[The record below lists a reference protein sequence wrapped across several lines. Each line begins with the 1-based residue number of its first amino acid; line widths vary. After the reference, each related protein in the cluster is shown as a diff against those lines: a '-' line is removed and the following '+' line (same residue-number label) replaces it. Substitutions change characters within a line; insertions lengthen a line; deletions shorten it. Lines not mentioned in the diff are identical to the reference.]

1 MIQYLKRD
9 KWSPYLVGAL
19 IGCLL
24 TGLVVSK
31 HTIGASTAIAR
42 VAALIENGV
51 SSTHVKQTPYFSKL
65 LEDGLIFNWS
75 ILFLLGLFLG
85 AWTSSKLVQNKS
97 DYKEGTLVSAFGVSK
112 IVRKITAFIGGFL
125 LLFGARMANGCTS
138 GHAIS
143 GGAQL
148 SITSF
153 VFMLTLFAVGI
164 PVSHLLYKRRSL

>member
-1 MIQYLKRD
+1 MINYLRKD

-24 TGLVVSK
+24 TGLVACN

-51 SSTHVKQTPYFSKL
+51 SSTHVKSTPYFFKL
-65 LEDGLIFNWS
+65 LQDGLFFNWS
-75 ILFLLGLFLG
+75 VLFLVGIFLG

-97 DYKEGTLVSAFGVSK
+97 SRVEGIWISAFGHGK
-112 IVRKITAFIGGFL
+112 FFRNIAAFIGGFF
-125 LLFGARMANGCTS
+125 LLFGARVANGCTS

-148 SITSF
+148 SIASF
-153 VFMLTLFAVGI
+153 VFMLTIFSVGI
-164 PVSHLLYKRRSL
+164 PVSHFLYKRRFV